1 MRNHI
6 IKKSESQN
14 VNEAN
19 NMIQDIYKN
28 VKMELSLN
36 SYLPTQS
43 NKDKI
48 SVTKLIIL
56 LFYNSKP
63 SSKRIPCLYIKPQI
77 PSKYLGLFFHGNGE
91 DLYHSQ

>member
-1 MRNHI
+1 
-6 IKKSESQN
+6 
-14 VNEAN
+14 
-19 NMIQDIYKN
+19 
-28 VKMELSLN
+28 MELSLN

-63 SSKRIPCLYIKPQI
+63 SSKRIPCLYIKP
-77 PSKYLGLFFHGNGE
+77 
-91 DLYHSQ
+91 